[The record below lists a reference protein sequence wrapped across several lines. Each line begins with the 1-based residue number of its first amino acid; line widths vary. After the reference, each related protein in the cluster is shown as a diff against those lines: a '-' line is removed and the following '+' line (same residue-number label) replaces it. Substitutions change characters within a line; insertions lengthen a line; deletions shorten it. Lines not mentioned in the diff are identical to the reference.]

1 MYELNF
7 IFVILYIVILKQ
19 LSCCM
24 SWTGISIPVSSAWL
38 LTCIFFEY
46 GIKNIEFYNI
56 LIFFFKRIM
65 T

>member
-1 MYELNF
+1 MF
-7 IFVILYIVILKQ
+7 
-19 LSCCM
+19 
-24 SWTGISIPVSSAWL
+24 WTGISIPVSSAWL

-56 LIFFFKRIM
+56 LNKFEKNYDISRNGRYPTMLIKEYK